1 MRHLRLLMTFMSV
14 LVLNVAFAWN
24 VEGLSYSISDSEN
37 NTVTLTGWDRNYF
50 STLID
55 PTNPNVGNVDE
66 DALGPTNLE
75 IPWRVLYN
83 DVWYTVTAIGEDAF
97 SDCQTMTD
105 VKIPNTIQEIGNY
118 AFQGC
123 SNLKS
128 VKVQWL
134 TPLPIDESVFDG
146 VDYETCRLNVLQGY
160 KPVYEAADVWKNFK
174 TIGEYSDD
182 LDILMAFEDPNVK
195 ALCVSTW
202 DANDDGEVS
211 YREVYGVTDI
221 SGVFT
226 GHSEITAFTE
236 LRSFQSL
243 KVIPESAFE
252 GCTQLASVTI
262 PPKVTSIGANAFKD
276 CASLSTYTNAS
287 TVLTTI
293 GSHAFDGCASLAS
306 FTIGSK
312 INSIGDGAF
321 ANCTSLTKYSV
332 NGTNKYYT
340 YSGSANNSRFI
351 LSKDKGVVVSY
362 AAGAT
367 GACTIPSTVS
377 EILPYAAAGSKMT
390 ALTLNSVQAIGRCAF
405 KGCASLASVT
415 IPDDVRYINDEAFA
429 NCEKLYTLIIPTTVN
444 SIGDKAFAGVAHGI
458 RVQVSDETP
467 KEITDGTFSSFTELA
482 EGEITGRLFVPVGTV
497 DAYSAAPGW
506 RWFNFLREGTIADY
520 ASQIINFK
528 DASTEAVCVQ
538 HFDADH
544 DGYVTYTEAAAV
556 TSLGTFF
563 KGTQIGSFNEL
574 QYFTAVKSIDDD
586 AFNGSTLS
594 AITFPEG
601 LLSIGSHAFAYCN
614 SLKTITVPA
623 TVTEI
628 GDGAFASC
636 ELLTAI
642 NVDEGNTQ
650 FVGSSSGT
658 LFSHDHSRLIQ
669 FPANASVT
677 SVAVSDGIVS
687 ILPEAFSGAK
697 KLTSV
702 TIYNSVMEIGEKAF
716 AGCTKLANVKVYW
729 ANPLEVPADIFQGVD
744 VANAKLNVPSGTT
757 ELYEAAD
764 VWKDFGTKTEFTD
777 GYTFITFADP
787 KVEAICLAWDTN
799 NDGKLSQNEA
809 KAVTSLGGKFKGNTE
824 ITSFNELRFF
834 TALTEIPANEFK
846 GCTALTTITFPTGIT
861 AIGESAF
868 EDCSVL
874 ATAVLPTALVS
885 IGKKAF
891 YRSALKTVAIQK
903 NLESIG
909 EGAFGSVPSITK
921 ITVAAANPNFVS
933 YSNAIFSKD
942 TTLLVTYPAY
952 KAIST
957 TIPAKTKEIYGYAFS
972 GCESVTGVN
981 FSNVETI
988 GEYAF
993 ENCTGLTSIS
1003 LGEKVTTVGA
1013 YAFTGCSNLESI
1025 IIPKNV
1031 TTIAAGAFTGM
1042 PVGVRCQVSWP
1053 SPLAIAAGT
1062 FSNAVAPEA
1071 GKAAGLLFV
1080 PEGTSAAYKA
1090 ATGWD
1095 FFTLVHEGTITD
1107 YAATLIEFKDK
1118 NVERLA
1124 VAAWDTDGDNKLSY
1138 NEAAAVTALGTV
1150 FTDQPITTFNELE
1163 YFTSL
1168 TEIGN
1173 NAFRNTGMTAVTIP
1187 AGSTRF
1193 GNSAFQGTALN
1204 NNTFKSLTTLTTEI
1218 GDSAFAYT
1226 SFTSMSISERI
1237 TKIGVGAFKGCPKMT
1252 QITVVAE
1259 NPNYTAKNGVL
1270 YDKSGTR
1277 LMQFPALSTVNKKV
1291 VTEFVIGDAV
1301 TSIDEDAFLYATNLT
1316 TVTIPESVAAI
1327 GANAFRACVKLDS
1340 VTVCSREP
1348 LAVPANTF
1356 EGVDVANAKLCVPKG
1371 TVAAYKAAP
1380 VWKDFGLMT
1389 EFLDD
1394 TSIIDF
1400 VDPKV
1405 KAICVKN
1412 WDTSGDGELIVA
1424 EAKAAKTTL
1433 EGLFESNTEITS
1445 FEELKYFTGIT
1456 TIAENAFLGCTAL
1469 TAIELPSSVTKIE
1482 QGAFS
1487 SCTSLK
1493 TIELPAKVATIGIGV
1508 FANSSSL
1515 ESIEVDAA
1523 NTKYVSVDG
1532 VLLNKAKNTL
1542 VAYPAGR
1549 EGKYEMPSTVKTI
1562 SNYAFTGATK
1572 LTGLKMSKNLVSIG
1586 EGAFRHSSIPY
1597 VFLPGTLTKATIA
1610 RWAFNDCP
1618 NLKVVKLGKRDDEI
1632 GLLEVYQT
1640 VFLDMD
1646 LSQMSLYV
1654 PAGTLDDYNEMDVW
1668 KDFGTAKEY
1677 PNCDVNDD
1685 GYADMLDAVDIV
1697 KFVVDTP
1704 ADVFDQYLADF
1715 DEDDDV
1721 TVADAVVLVNMIA
1734 EDRAAVIINYAPA
1747 QMDVDEVLT
1756 LTKDVNN
1763 TLSLSLNSLMPYTAF
1778 QFDLTLPE
1786 GSDINMAK
1794 LSARMKGHQLMYH
1807 QTGERTWR
1815 FVALSLANK
1824 EFVDH
1829 EGALLH
1835 IQAGNP
1841 DTDEVAVSNIRFI
1854 TSDGNTHL
1862 FDTVSSATP
1871 TDIVEMPVS
1880 GVREDGV
1887 YYDLRGMRV
1896 SSPDKGVYI
1905 LNGKKVIIK

>member
-24 VEGLSYSISDSEN
+24 VEGLSYSINDSEN
-37 NTVTLTGWDRNYF
+37 NTVTLTGWDKSYF
-50 STLID
+50 SSLTD
-55 PTNPNVGNVDE
+55 PTDPNVGNADE
-66 DALGPTNLE
+66 DALGPTKLE

-83 DVWYTVTAIGEDAF
+83 DVWYTVTAIGEDCF
-97 SDCQTMTD
+97 SDCLSLTD
-105 VKIPNTIQEIGNY
+105 VKIPNTIQEIGDY

-123 SNLKS
+123 SNLQS

-160 KPVYEAADVWKNFK
+160 KDAYQAADVWKNFK

-182 LDILMAFEDPNVK
+182 LDILMVFEDSNVK
-195 ALCVSTW
+195 ALCVSKW
-202 DANDDGEVS
+202 DTNGDGEVS
-211 YREVYGVTDI
+211 YREVNGVDNI

-243 KVIPESAFE
+243 KVISESAFE
-252 GCTQLASVTI
+252 GCTSLASLTI
-262 PPKVTSIGANAFKD
+262 PPKVTTIGANAFKD
-276 CASLSTYTNAS
+276 CASLSTLNNTS
-287 TVLTTI
+287 TAVTTI
-293 GSHAFDGCASLAS
+293 GSHAFDGCALLPT
-306 FTIGSK
+306 FTIGAK
-312 INSIGDGAF
+312 VTSIGEGAF
-321 ANCTSLTKYSV
+321 ANCSSLTKFTVSKTNKNYTY
-332 NGTNKYYT
+332 NGTS
-340 YSGSANNSRFI
+340 YSNTRFI
-351 LSKDKGVVVSY
+351 LSKDKSVVVSY

-367 GACTIPSTVS
+367 GTCTIPTTVS

-390 ALTLNSVQAIGRCAF
+390 SLTLNSVQAIGRCAF
-405 KGCASLASVT
+405 KGCASLTSVT
-415 IPDDVRYINDEAFA
+415 IPEDVRYINDEAFA
-429 NCEKLYTLIIPTTVN
+429 DCQKLYTLIIPTTVT
-444 SIGDKAFAGVAHGI
+444 SIGDKAFAGVAKGI

-482 EGEITGRLFVPVGTV
+482 EGEITGRLFVPAGTV

-528 DASTEAVCVQ
+528 DETTEAICVQ

-556 TSLGTFF
+556 TSIGTFF
-563 KGTQIGSFNEL
+563 KGAQMGSFNEL
-574 QYFTAVKSIDDD
+574 QYFTAVKNIDDD

-594 AITFPEG
+594 AITFPAG

-614 SLKTITVPA
+614 SLKNITVPA

-642 NVDEGNTQ
+642 NVEEGNTQ
-650 FVGSSSGT
+650 FIGSSSGT
-658 LFSHDHSRLIQ
+658 LFSHDHARLIQ

-716 AGCTKLANVKVYW
+716 AGCEKLNNVKVYW

-744 VANAKLNVPSGTT
+744 VANAKLNVPDGTT

-764 VWKDFGTKTEFTD
+764 VWKDFGTKAEFTD
-777 GYTFITFADP
+777 GYTFINFADP
-787 KVEAICLAWDTN
+787 QVEAICLAWDTN

-824 ITSFNELRFF
+824 ITAFNELRYF
-834 TALTEIPANEFK
+834 TGLTEIPANEFK
-846 GCTALTTITFPTGIT
+846 GCTALTTITFPTTIT

-891 YRSALKTVAIQK
+891 YRTALKTVAIQK
-903 NLESIG
+903 NVESIG
-909 EGAFGSVPSITK
+909 EGAFGSVPTITK
-921 ITVAAANPNFVS
+921 ITVATTNPYFVH

-942 TTLLVTYPAY
+942 TTVLITYPAY

-957 TIPAKTKEIYGYAFS
+957 TIPTKVKTIYAYAFS
-972 GCESVTGVN
+972 GCNQVTGVN
-981 FSNVETI
+981 FSSVETI
-988 GEYAF
+988 GDYAF
-993 ENCTGLTSIS
+993 ENCTGLTSLT
-1003 LGEKVTTVGA
+1003 LGEKVTSVGQ

-1025 IIPKNV
+1025 IIPNNV
-1031 TTIAAGAFTGM
+1031 TSIGAGAFTGM

-1053 SPLAIAAGT
+1053 SPLSILAGT
-1062 FSNAVAPEA
+1062 FSNATAPQA

-1080 PEGTSAAYKA
+1080 PEGTSASYQA

-1095 FFTLVHEGTITD
+1095 FFNIVHEGTIAD
-1107 YAATLIEFKDK
+1107 YAATLIDFKDK
-1118 NVERLA
+1118 NVESLA

-1150 FTDQPITTFNELE
+1150 FTDKPITTFNELE

-1168 TEIGN
+1168 TEIGD

-1204 NNTFKSLTTLTTEI
+1204 NSTFKSLTTLTTEI

-1226 SFTSMSISERI
+1226 AFTSMSISERI
-1237 TKIGVGAFKGCPKMT
+1237 TKIGVGAFKGCSKMT
-1252 QITVVAE
+1252 QISVVAD

-1270 YDKSGTR
+1270 YDKNGTR

-1316 TVTIPESVAAI
+1316 TVTIPENVASI

-1340 VTVCSREP
+1340 VTACRREP

-1371 TVAAYKAAP
+1371 TVAAYQAAP

-1412 WDTSGDGELIVA
+1412 WDTNGDGELIVA

-1469 TAIELPSSVTKIE
+1469 AAIELPSSVTKIE

-1493 TIELPAKVATIGIGV
+1493 TIELPAKVANIGQGV
-1508 FANSSSL
+1508 FANSTSL

-1523 NTKYVSVDG
+1523 NTKYTSVDG

-1549 EGKYEMPSTVKTI
+1549 EGKYEMPSSVKTI
-1562 SNYAFTGATK
+1562 SNYAFTGASK
-1572 LTGLKMSKNLVSIG
+1572 LTGLKMSKGVISIG
-1586 EGAFRHSSIPY
+1586 EGAFRHSSLPY
-1597 VFLPGTLTKATIA
+1597 VFLPGTVTTIS

-1618 NLKVVKLGKRDDEI
+1618 NLKVVKLGKRDEDVAP
-1632 GLLEVYQT
+1632 LSVYQT

-1646 LSQMSLYV
+1646 LTQMSLYV
-1654 PAGTLDDYNEMDVW
+1654 PAGTLDVYNEMDVW

-1677 PNCDVNDD
+1677 PNCDVNGD

-1756 LTKDVNN
+1756 FTKDVNN

-1786 GSDINMAK
+1786 GSDISMAK
-1794 LSARMKGHQLMYH
+1794 LSDRMKGHQMMYH
-1807 QTGERTWR
+1807 QIGERTWR

-1824 EFVDH
+1824 QFVDH

-1854 TSDGNTHL
+1854 TTEGITHL

-1880 GVREDGV
+1880 GAREDGV
-1887 YYDLRGMRV
+1887 YYNLSGVRV

>member
-14 LVLNVAFAWN
+14 LVLNASYAWY
-24 VEGLSYSISDSEN
+24 VDGLSYSVTDSEN
-37 NTVTLTGWDRNYF
+37 KTVSLVGWNPSYF
-50 STLID
+50 SDISDPID
-55 PTNPNVGNVDE
+55 PNVGNVDP
-66 DALGPTNLE
+66 DALGPTKLE
-75 IPWRVLYN
+75 IPWRVMYN
-83 DVWYTVTAIGEDAF
+83 DDWYTVTSIGEDAF
-97 SDCQTMTD
+97 SGCLSMTE
-105 VKIPNTIQEIGNY
+105 VKIPNSIQEIGNN
-118 AFQGC
+118 AFEDC
-123 SNLKS
+123 SNLAS

-134 TPLPIDESVFDG
+134 TPLHIDESVFDG

-160 KPVYEAADVWKNFK
+160 KAAYQAADVWKNFK
-174 TIGEYSDD
+174 NIGEYSDD
-182 LDILMAFEDPNVK
+182 QDILMVFEDPQVK
-195 ALCVSTW
+195 AICVKNW

-211 YREVYGVTDI
+211 YREVYNVKDI
-221 SGVFT
+221 SGIFT
-226 GHSEITAFTE
+226 GNTEITAFTE
-236 LRSFQSL
+236 LRSFNSL
-243 KVIPESAFE
+243 TLIPESAFE
-252 GCTQLASVTI
+252 GCTKLEKLTI
-262 PPKVTSIGANAFKD
+262 PPKVVTIGANAFKD
-276 CASLSTYTNAS
+276 CESLSVLTNAS
-287 TVLTTI
+287 TALTTI
-293 GSHAFDGCASLAS
+293 GSHAFDGCAITT
-306 FTIGSK
+306 FTISAK
-312 INSIGDGAF
+312 ITSIGEGAF
-321 ANCTSLTKYSV
+321 ANCKSLTKYSI
-332 NGTNKYYT
+332 NGNNKYYT
-340 YSGSANNSRFI
+340 FSGSSYSNSRFI

-362 AAGAT
+362 AAGAS
-367 GACTIPSTVS
+367 GACTIPTTVS

-390 ALTLNSVQAIGRCAF
+390 SLTLNKVQAIGRCAF

-415 IPDDVRYINDEAFA
+415 IPEDVRYINEEAFA
-429 NCEKLYTLIIPTTVN
+429 DCEKLYTLIIPTTVN
-444 SIGDKAFAGVAHGI
+444 SIGDRAFAGVAKGI

-467 KEITDGTFSSFTELA
+467 KEITDGTFSSFTQVA
-482 EGEITGRLFVPVGTV
+482 DGEITGRLFVPVGTIDV
-497 DAYSAAPGW
+497 YSAAPGW
-506 RWFNFLREGTIADY
+506 KWFNFLREGTIADY
-520 ASQIINFK
+520 ADQIINFK
-528 DASTEAVCVQ
+528 DETTEAICVQ
-538 HFDADH
+538 HFDTDH

-556 TSLGTFF
+556 TTIGTYF
-563 KGTQIGSFNEL
+563 KGAQIGSFNEL
-574 QYFTAVKSIDDD
+574 QYFTAVKHIEDD

-594 AITFPEG
+594 AITFPNG
-601 LLSIGSHAFAYCN
+601 LLSIGSHAFANCN

-628 GDGAFASC
+628 GDAPFASC

-642 NVDEGNTQ
+642 KVEEGNTQ
-650 FVGSSSGT
+650 FVGSTSGS
-658 LFSHDHSRLIQ
+658 LFSYDHARLIQ
-669 FPANASVT
+669 FPANATVT

-716 AGCTKLANVKVYW
+716 AGCEKLANVKVYW

-744 VANAKLNVPSGTT
+744 VAKAKLNVPTGTT

-764 VWKDFGTKTEFTD
+764 VWKDFGTKVEFSD

-787 KVEAICLAWDTN
+787 KVEAICLVWDTN
-799 NDGKLSQNEA
+799 KDGKLSQNEA
-809 KAVTSLGGKFKGNTE
+809 KAVTSLGGKFKGNAE
-824 ITSFNELRFF
+824 ITSFNELRYF
-834 TALTEIPANEFK
+834 TGITEIAANEFK

-868 EDCSVL
+868 EGCSVL
-874 ATAVLPTALVS
+874 ATAVLPTALVT

-891 YRSALKTVAIQK
+891 YRTALKSVAIQK
-903 NLESIG
+903 NLASIG
-909 EGAFGSVPSITK
+909 EGAFGSVPSISK
-921 ITVAAANPNFVS
+921 ITVASTNPNFIA

-942 TTLLVTYPAY
+942 TTVLITYPAY
-952 KAIST
+952 KAINT
-957 TIPAKTKEIYGYAFS
+957 TIPAKVKTIYGYAFS
-972 GCESVTGVN
+972 GCDKVTGVN

-993 ENCTGLTSIS
+993 ENCTSISSIS
-1003 LGEKVTTVGA
+1003 LGEKVTSVGQ

-1025 IIPKNV
+1025 IIPNTV
-1031 TTIAAGAFTGM
+1031 TSIAAGAFTGM

-1053 SPLAIAAGT
+1053 SPLAITAGT

-1071 GKAAGLLFV
+1071 GKAKGLLFV

-1095 FFTLVHEGTITD
+1095 FFTLVHEGTIND
-1107 YAATLIEFKDK
+1107 YAATLIEFEDK

-1138 NEAAAVTALGTV
+1138 NEAAVVTALGNV
-1150 FTDQPITTFNELE
+1150 FTGQAITTFDELQ

-1173 NAFRNTGMTAVTIP
+1173 NAFKNTGMTAVTIP
-1187 AGSTRF
+1187 ANSTRF
-1193 GNSAFQGTALN
+1193 GNSAFQGTALSN
-1204 NNTFKSLTTLTTEI
+1204 STFKSLTTLTTEI

-1237 TKIGVGAFKGCPKMT
+1237 TKIGVGAFKGCSKMT
-1252 QITVVAE
+1252 QITVVAD
-1259 NPNYTAKNGVL
+1259 NPNYSAKNGVL

-1277 LMQFPALSTVNKKV
+1277 LMQFPARSTVNKKLI
-1291 VTEFVIGDAV
+1291 TEFVIGDAV
-1301 TSIDEDAFLYATNLT
+1301 TKIDEDAFLLAANLAA
-1316 TVTIPESVAAI
+1316 VTIPETVTSI
-1327 GANAFRACVKLDS
+1327 GQNAFRACTKLDS
-1340 VTVCSREP
+1340 VTVGWHTP

-1380 VWKDFGLMT
+1380 VWKNFGLMS

-1394 TSIIDF
+1394 TSVIDF
-1400 VDPKV
+1400 ADAKV

-1412 WDTSGDGELIVA
+1412 WDTNGDGELIVA

-1456 TIAENAFLGCTAL
+1456 TIAENAFQGCTAL

-1493 TIELPAKVATIGIGV
+1493 KIELPAKVATLGVGV
-1508 FANSSSL
+1508 FANSTSL
-1515 ESIEVDAA
+1515 ESIEVDAD
-1523 NTKYVSVDG
+1523 NTKYTSVNG

-1562 SNYAFTGATK
+1562 SDYAFTGAGK
-1572 LTGLKMSKNLVSIG
+1572 LTGLKMSKNVVSIG
-1586 EGAFRHSSIPY
+1586 TGAFRHSSLPY
-1597 VFLPGTLTKATIA
+1597 VFLPGTVSSIS

-1618 NLKVVKLGKRDDEI
+1618 NLKVVKIGKRDESL
-1632 GLLEVYQT
+1632 GLLSVYQT

-1646 LSQMSLYV
+1646 LTQMSLYV
-1654 PAGTLDDYNEMDVW
+1654 PAGTLDSYNEMDVW
-1668 KDFGTAKEY
+1668 KEFGTAKEY
-1677 PNCDVNDD
+1677 PNCDVNGD
-1685 GYADMLDAVDIV
+1685 GYADMVDAVDIV

-1734 EDRAAVIINYAPA
+1734 EDRAAVIINYAPV
-1747 QMDVDEVLT
+1747 QMEVDEELI

-1794 LSARMKGHQLMYH
+1794 LSARMKGHQMMYH
-1807 QTGERTWR
+1807 QIGEHTWR

-1824 EFVDH
+1824 QFAEH

-1854 TSDGNTHL
+1854 TTDGNTHL

-1871 TDIVEMPVS
+1871 TDIVEMATS
-1880 GVREDGV
+1880 GAREDGV
-1887 YYDLRGMRV
+1887 YYDLSGVRV
-1896 SSPDKGVYI
+1896 SSPGKGLYI